1 MANTQEEPVS
11 LPTTAVSAE
20 DIAASP
26 AWLPVDAAGAGA
38 MRLVRLD
45 EAGYRAASF
54 LDQRLLTANPPT
66 AVVASATVAAAAAR
80 LAPRAH
86 YIFHIGHVGST
97 LVSRLVGEV
106 AGLFSVREPAVLRDT
121 ASRATRAEAHRA
133 SAHRASIHLSAA
145 HRAESRDAETI
156 GAEIHLAEDLR
167 GTLGLLARTWTPGQR
182 SVVKPSSFVS
192 EIAESILESD
202 AGASAVL
209 MFTPATAYLRCI
221 LGGPNS
227 RTESRVLAPARLA
240 RLRRRLGEAAFSAAP
255 QSEGQWIAMSWLCEM
270 ACLQAAG
277 RRFASRVLWV
287 DFDQFLAAPAAGL
300 GAILTALG
308 ATAKQDDIDS
318 ILAGPLMRQYSKAP
332 EYAYDAVLRREVLA
346 SAERENA
353 AEISSGMAWL
363 EALGTQ
369 HRAAAEALSR

>member
-133 SAHRASIHLSAA
+133 SAHRASIHL
-145 HRAESRDAETI
+145 
-156 GAEIHLAEDLR
+156 AEDLR

-270 ACLQAAG
+270 ACLQDAA

-287 DFDQFLAAPAAGL
+287 DFDEFLAAPRAGL
-300 GAILTALG
+300 EAILAALG

-332 EYAYDAVLRREVLA
+332 EYAYDAALRREVLA